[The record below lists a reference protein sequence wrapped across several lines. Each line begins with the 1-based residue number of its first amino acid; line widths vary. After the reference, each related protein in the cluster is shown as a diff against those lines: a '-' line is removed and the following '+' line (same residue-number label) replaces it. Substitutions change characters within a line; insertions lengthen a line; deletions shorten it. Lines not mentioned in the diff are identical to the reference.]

1 MQFLS
6 FQYFPFFS
14 LSLLESCSHSCVDQF
29 KVQTKLPG
37 IIPFFF
43 FPTYCS
49 GPLGQIISK
58 AEPTC
63 STLLSRSLFTA
74 YQCGKK
80 LKVQPLYCIAF
91 MLQFWTLFWKWLNTH
106 LRLLFSWDSGLKYS
120 FYSKKLKNAISVFTK
135 MFIL

>member
-43 FPTYCS
+43 FFFFSHLLQWSFGTNYQQS
-49 GPLGQIISK
+49 GAHLQHFVKPKPFHSLSMRKK
-58 AEPTC
+58 AQG
-63 STLLSRSLFTA
+63 STALLHRFYAPVLNAFLEMTQHTFTF
-74 YQCGKK
+74 
-80 LKVQPLYCIAF
+80 AF
-91 MLQFWTLFWKWLNTH
+91 FMGLWVKIQFLQ
-106 LRLLFSWDSGLKYS
+106 
-120 FYSKKLKNAISVFTK
+120 
-135 MFIL
+135 